1 MTKQCCI
8 NTYLHCLVAF
18 SLEFCIGHICTHD
31 TSNCLIRL
39 RSVVILTKFR
49 REARIAGVGEV
60 AEDVEFVNYI
70 DIAEETEVLQHQIAM
85 HTWIDFKA

>member
-1 MTKQCCI
+1 MTKQCGI

-18 SLEFCIGHICTHD
+18 CLEFCIGHICTYD
-31 TSNCLIRL
+31 TGNGLIRL

-49 REARIAGVGEV
+49 REARITCVGEV
-60 AEDVEFVNYI
+60 SEDVKFINDI

>member
-8 NTYLHCLVAF
+8 NTNLHCLVAF
-18 SLEFCIGHICTHD
+18 CLEFCIGHIRTYD
-31 TSNCLIRL
+31 TCNCLVRL

-60 AEDVEFVNYI
+60 SEDVEFVNYI